1 MRINQQSVIVRRL
14 QQKDCS
20 QVFHTIKY
28 LLYYKVWPVI
38 VLRYLWQRSEYL
50 CLTVIATWTWTDYG
64 FLWISFLAFGVIG
77 TWYCVFLIV
86 FLTYTF
92 AQEPYDLLDLQSFQT
107 FWANTT
113 STNCHWVLEHNSQII
128 GGVGLKA
135 GASSTEGT
143 LTRMFIVPEYRRQ
156 GLSTILLDTLV
167 QHCKECRLKKVQLT
181 TLAAQPAACAMY
193 GKYGFIQGDTRPYR
207 FGLLFHLTDLVDF
220 TLPL

>member
-1 MRINQQSVIVRRL
+1 MACHCSAILMAKEWIFMSDCYCYMDLDRL
-14 QQKDCS
+14 R
-20 QVFHTIKY
+20 
-28 LLYYKVWPVI
+28 
-38 VLRYLWQRSEYL
+38 VLVDFFSGIRCYRYLVL
-50 CLTVIATWTWTDYG
+50 
-64 FLWISFLAFGVIG
+64 
-77 TWYCVFLIV
+77 CVFDCVSHLHFRTRAIW
-86 FLTYTF
+86 FTRFTKLT
-92 AQEPYDLLDLQSFQT
+92 
-107 FWANTT
+107 NTT

-220 TLPL
+220 TLPLWMV